1 MPVAR
6 RVRFAIMKISLGD
19 AGALSLG
26 RMSFAVCGDVFFG
39 VPIAVLVFCGQ
50 IRIVV
55 LRFFFPSHFVGLS
68 FFGLDEGVVVYL
80 VVTKCVKIISMSK
93 LKMIIL

>member
-1 MPVAR
+1 V
-6 RVRFAIMKISLGD
+6 L
-19 AGALSLG
+19 
-26 RMSFAVCGDVFFG
+26 GDVFFG

-55 LRFFFPSHFVGLS
+55 LCFPSRLISLAFLFFFF

-80 VVTKCVKIISMSK
+80 VVTK
-93 LKMIIL
+93 

>member
-1 MPVAR
+1 M
-6 RVRFAIMKISLGD
+6 L
-19 AGALSLG
+19 
-26 RMSFAVCGDVFFG
+26 GDVFFG

-55 LRFFFPSHFVGLS
+55 LCFFFPSHFVGLS

-80 VVTKCVKIISMSK
+80 VVTK
-93 LKMIIL
+93 

>member
-26 RMSFAVCGDVFFG
+26 RMSFALLGDVFFG

-55 LRFFFPSHFVGLS
+55 LCFPSRLISLAFL
-68 FFGLDEGVVVYL
+68 FLDW
-80 VVTKCVKIISMSK
+80 TKV
-93 LKMIIL
+93 L